1 MILVIES
8 VRNYIKDLDFRFTVY
23 LDKIN
28 IINYQKIISLEDDKI
43 LLLGGNKKI
52 TIRGKNLTLSKL
64 LDEEVLILGE
74 ITKIEVDH
82 E

>member
-1 MILVIES
+1 MIES

>member
-1 MILVIES
+1 MIES

-23 LDKIN
+23 LDKVN

-64 LDEEVLILGE
+64 LDDEVLILGE

>member
-1 MILVIES
+1 MIES

-23 LDKIN
+23 LDKVN

-64 LDEEVLILGE
+64 LDDEVLILGE
-74 ITKIEVDH
+74 ITKIDVDH

>member
-1 MILVIES
+1 MIES

-64 LDEEVLILGE
+64 LDDEVLILGE